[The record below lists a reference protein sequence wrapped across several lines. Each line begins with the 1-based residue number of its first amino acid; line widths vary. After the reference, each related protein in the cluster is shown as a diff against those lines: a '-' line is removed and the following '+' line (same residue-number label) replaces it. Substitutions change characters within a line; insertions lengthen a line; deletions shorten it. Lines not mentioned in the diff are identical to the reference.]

1 MKVVLSQHDYIRGG
15 SEDIHPFP
23 TFKSG
28 GTMFFHPP
36 HYLANNLETAE
47 IRAGKQKFYVNHEI

>member
-1 MKVVLSQHDYIRGG
+1 MKVFLSQHDYISGG

-23 TFKSG
+23 LSKVGELCFSTRLTF
-28 GTMFFHPP
+28 
-36 HYLANNLETAE
+36 LANNLETAE